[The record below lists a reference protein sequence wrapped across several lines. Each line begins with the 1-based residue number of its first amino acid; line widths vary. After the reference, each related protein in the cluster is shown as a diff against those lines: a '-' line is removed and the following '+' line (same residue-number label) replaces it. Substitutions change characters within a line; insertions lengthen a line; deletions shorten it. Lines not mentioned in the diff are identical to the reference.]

1 MSFTHLKLE
10 SWRNF
15 LTVDV
20 DLQQRTFLVGP
31 NAAGKSNFLDV
42 FKFLRDVADPQKG
55 FQRAV
60 QQERR
65 GVSQIRSLHARRY
78 PNVTIEVDVQL
89 APDSSWKYRLA
100 FTQDNQRRAIVAE
113 EVVIKDDRVILR
125 RPDDND
131 VLDRDRLTQT
141 HLEQVNSNKSFREL
155 AQFFSRV
162 QYLHVV
168 PQLIREPDRSGGKKG
183 DPYGGDFLEQLARTT
198 EKTQKSRLKKIES
211 ALKIAVPQLRD
222 LELERDA
229 KGAPHLKALYEH
241 WRPKAG
247 RQSEVEFSDGTLR
260 LIGLLWVFLDGTAPL
275 LLEEPELSLHSAVV
289 RQIPRMMSK
298 LGRKTGRQILVST
311 HSAELL
317 SDPGISPEEV
327 LILEASTTDT
337 KVRRAADLK
346 EIKALVEG
354 GLSIGEA
361 VIPRTAPKDV
371 QQLTL
376 WD

>member
-1 MSFTHLKLE
+1 MSFTHLRLE

-31 NAAGKSNFLDV
+31 NAAGKSNLLDV
-42 FKFLRDVADPQKG
+42 FRFLRDVGDPQKG

-60 QQERR
+60 QDRR

-89 APDSSWKYRLA
+89 APDSRWKYLLA
-100 FTQDNQRRAIVAE
+100 FNQDNRGRPQIAR
-113 EVVIKDDRVILR
+113 EVVTKDDEVILK
-125 RPDDND
+125 RPEEQDIQDK
-131 VLDRDRLTQT
+131 DRLTQT
-141 HLEQVNSNKSFREL
+141 HLEQVNSNKQFREL

-162 QYLHVV
+162 HYLHVV
-168 PQLIREPDRSGGKKG
+168 PQLIRDPDRSGGKTR
-183 DPYGGDFLEQLARTT
+183 DPYGGDFLEQLASTT

-222 LELERDA
+222 LELKKDA
-229 KGAPHLKALYEH
+229 RGAPHLKALYKH

-247 RQSEVEFSDGTLR
+247 LQSEVEFSDGTLR

-327 LILEASTTDT
+327 LILEASENDT
-337 KVRRAADLK
+337 KVRRAVDVE

-361 VIPRTAPKDV
+361 VIPRTAPRDV

>member
-1 MSFTHLKLE
+1 
-10 SWRNF
+10 
-15 LTVDV
+15 
-20 DLQQRTFLVGP
+20 
-31 NAAGKSNFLDV
+31 
-42 FKFLRDVADPQKG
+42 
-55 FQRAV
+55 
-60 QQERR
+60 
-65 GVSQIRSLHARRY
+65 
-78 PNVTIEVDVQL
+78 
-89 APDSSWKYRLA
+89 
-100 FTQDNQRRAIVAE
+100 
-113 EVVIKDDRVILR
+113 VILR
-125 RPDDND
+125 RPDEQDD
-131 VLDRDRLTQT
+131 QDKDRLTQT
-141 HLEQVNSNKSFREL
+141 HLEQVNSNKQFREL

-162 QYLHVV
+162 HYLHVV
-168 PQLIREPDRSGGKKG
+168 PQLIREPDRSGGRTR
-183 DPYGGDFLEQLARTT
+183 DPYGGDFLEQLASAT

-241 WRPKAG
+241 WRAKAG

-317 SDPGISPEEV
+317 SDSGIQPEEV
-327 LILEASTTDT
+327 LLLEASQTET
-337 KVRRAADLK
+337 KVRRAADLTD
-346 EIKALVEG
+346 ITALVEG
-354 GLSIGEA
+354 GMSIGEA
-361 VIPRTAPKDV
+361 VIPRTAPKGV
-371 QQLTL
+371 EQLTL

>member
-31 NAAGKSNFLDV
+31 NAAGKSNFLDI
-42 FKFLRDVADPQKG
+42 FKFLRDVGDPQKG

-60 QQERR
+60 QDRR

-78 PNVTIEVDVQL
+78 PNVSIEVDVQL
-89 APDSSWKYRLA
+89 APDSRWKYLLA
-100 FTQDNQRRAIVAE
+100 FNQDNRGRPLIAK
-113 EVVIKDDRVILR
+113 EVVTKNDKEILK
-125 RPDDND
+125 RPDEQDIQD
-131 VLDRDRLTQT
+131 KDRLTQT
-141 HLEQVNSNKSFREL
+141 HLEQVNSNKQFREL

-162 QYLHVV
+162 HYLHVV
-168 PQLIREPDRSGGKKG
+168 PQLIREPDRSGGKKS

-198 EKTQKSRLKKIES
+198 EKTQKSRLKKIEN

>member
-31 NAAGKSNFLDV
+31 NAAGKSNFLDI
-42 FKFLRDVADPQKG
+42 FKFLRDVGDPQKG

-60 QQERR
+60 QDRR

-78 PNVTIEVDVQL
+78 PNVSIEVDVQL
-89 APDSSWKYRLA
+89 APDSRWKYLLA
-100 FTQDNQRRAIVAE
+100 FNQDNRGRPLIAKEVVTKNDKEILKRPDEQDNQD
-113 EVVIKDDRVILR
+113 K
-125 RPDDND
+125 
-131 VLDRDRLTQT
+131 DRLTQT
-141 HLEQVNSNKSFREL
+141 HLEQVNSNKQFREL

-162 QYLHVV
+162 HYLHVV
-168 PQLIREPDRSGGKKG
+168 PQLIREPDRSGGKKS

-346 EIKALVEG
+346 EIRALVEG

-361 VIPRTAPKDV
+361 VLPRTAPKDV
-371 QQLTL
+371 QQLSL